1 MEFFHNEF
9 FRLIRPL
16 DREQSGKG
24 GIIQASGEA
33 LELDAALVSASIC
46 PCGSHRRFRLDRG
59 PFRFIETE

>member
-33 LELDAALVSASIC
+33 LELDAAVA
-46 PCGSHRRFRLDRG
+46 
-59 PFRFIETE
+59 